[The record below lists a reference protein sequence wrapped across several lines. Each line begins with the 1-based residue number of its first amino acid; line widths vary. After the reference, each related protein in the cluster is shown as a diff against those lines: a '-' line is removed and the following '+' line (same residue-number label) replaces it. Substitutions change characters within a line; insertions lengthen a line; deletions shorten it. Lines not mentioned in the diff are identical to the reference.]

1 MVPYTYHGC
10 PYYKVESTTK
20 EMPRDMYEERLR
32 RSKPDMFAWER
43 QPSEFTDISSLDEKL
58 IRGVVRLG
66 VERGRLS
73 DLALTEPIED
83 VLGKWKLTTGNKPL
97 NAATALFTKDTGMY
111 TQFTMRL
118 ARFQGTDKN
127 EFIDNQRV
135 EGNIFVLL
143 NEAMNFF
150 RKHLNMHGKI
160 VGLVRDEYLE
170 VPAEALREVVLN
182 ALCHRQYERYNL
194 TIGIAIYDDRIE
206 IENPGV
212 LPPQITP
219 ENILQPHISYPYNPL
234 IANVLYSTTY
244 IENWGS
250 GVKRIMEACQK
261 RGVAAPIWSINGG
274 FVVVTFMRP
283 AKGDIQGVP
292 QGVPQDVPQGVP
304 QDNELDDWIEKQIRN
319 NSQIS
324 TEDLAK
330 LSNRSSKTIKRHLA
344 KMPHIRYVGSGYSGH
359 WEVLDKE

>member
-1 MVPYTYHGC
+1 
-10 PYYKVESTTK
+10 
-20 EMPRDMYEERLR
+20 
-32 RSKPDMFAWER
+32 
-43 QPSEFTDISSLDEKL
+43 
-58 IRGVVRLG
+58 
-66 VERGRLS
+66 
-73 DLALTEPIED
+73 
-83 VLGKWKLTTGNKPL
+83 
-97 NAATALFTKDTGMY
+97 
-111 TQFTMRL
+111 
-118 ARFQGTDKN
+118 
-127 EFIDNQRV
+127 
-135 EGNIFVLL
+135 
-143 NEAMNFF
+143 MNFF

-170 VPAEALREVVLN
+170 VPAEALREAVLN

-206 IENPGV
+206 IENPGI

-304 QDNELDDWIEKQIRN
+304 QDKELDDWIEKQIRN
-319 NSQIS
+319 NPQIS
-324 TEDLAK
+324 TED